1 MPPEST
7 ASEHVIGKYQLIADL
22 EQGGMGNVYIAMAQ
36 GPGSFS
42 KLVVLKELKPEFAR
56 DPDFLAMFYEEA
68 RVASRLHHP
77 NIVHT
82 YEVGSE
88 GDRHFIAMEYL
99 SGQSLARVLSARH
112 LGFSLEMYLRVLC
125 EVLRAL
131 EYAHSL
137 TDFDGSAMGLIHR
150 DVNPENV
157 FVTYDGQIK
166 LLDFG
171 IAKAK
176 NSRVKTRIGVF
187 KGKPWYM
194 APEQLT
200 GDITVRTDFF
210 AIGVMIWEAV
220 SGAPMWHQKSDAE
233 VLSLLS
239 QGQIP
244 SLGKEVPTAPVELVR
259 ICDKARALKPED
271 RYATAVEFLADLE
284 RYLRNAGE
292 PVSVRDVSARVADM
306 FADERAER
314 RETLETYLGAIRA
327 SVPAISTISAAKYS
341 SGVARDSMGGSR
353 PRLRI
358 RQTPSGTA
366 KTEVAPSEGRRK
378 WPWIVGAALVA
389 AAVVAFVYMKPR
401 FGIQAEAATPP
412 PPQPVATE
420 TVAAAPVPTP
430 TPVPAAAPPPP
441 VAASASAPAAQASG
455 SAGAGAVAS
464 APVASQVS
472 ASVPKYPGYRSPTA
486 RPSASSK
493 ASQRPPAS
501 SAGTPAASAAASG
514 TPNCDPPFYFEGTKK
529 LYKPGCI

>member
-1 MPPEST
+1 MSESA

-42 KLVVLKELKPEFAR
+42 KLVVLKELKPEYAR

-88 GDRHFIAMEYL
+88 GDRHFIAMEFL
-99 SGQSLARVLSARH
+99 SGQSLARVLSVRH
-112 LGFSLEMYLRVLC
+112 LGFTLDMYLRTLC

-131 EYAHSL
+131 EYAHAL
-137 TDFDGSAMGLIHR
+137 TDFDGSAMGLVHR

-166 LLDFG
+166 LLDCG

-176 NSRVKTRIGVF
+176 NARVKTRIGVF

-200 GDITVRTDFF
+200 GEVTVRTDFF
-210 AIGVMIWEAV
+210 AVGVMIWEAV
-220 SGAPMWHQKSDAE
+220 SGSPMWHQKSDAE

-239 QGQIP
+239 QGKVP
-244 SLGKEVPTAPVELVR
+244 SLGTAVPGAPAELVR
-259 ICDKARALKPED
+259 ICDKARAVRPDD
-271 RYATAVEFLADLE
+271 RYTTAVEFLTDLE
-284 RYLRNAGE
+284 RYLRDSKDS
-292 PVSVRDVSARVADM
+292 VTVRDVSARVADL
-306 FADERAER
+306 FADERTER

-327 SVPAISTISAAKYS
+327 SLPGMPAASPAPNFAAHEDST
-341 SGVARDSMGGSR
+341 GSR
-353 PRLRI
+353 PRLRL

-366 KTEVAPSEGRRK
+366 KTEIAQPDARRK
-378 WPWIVGAALVA
+378 WPAMTAIAVVISLVAGVAIVHVGLVGGGLRSDAAEARANTASPAGSALAATRPAAEPIAMDVPVALVTPPAPNDGLKSAAATGEAAIQTGAASS
-389 AAVVAFVYMKPR
+389 AVRPSLRPR
-401 FGIQAEAATPP
+401 ATKASLHPP
-412 PPQPVATE
+412 AQ
-420 TVAAAPVPTP
+420 
-430 TPVPAAAPPPP
+430 
-441 VAASASAPAAQASG
+441 ASASADPS
-455 SAGAGAVAS
+455 S
-464 APVASQVS
+464 APS
-472 ASVPKYPGYRSPTA
+472 
-486 RPSASSK
+486 
-493 ASQRPPAS
+493 
-501 SAGTPAASAAASG
+501 
-514 TPNCDPPFYFEGTKK
+514 CDPPFYFEGTKK